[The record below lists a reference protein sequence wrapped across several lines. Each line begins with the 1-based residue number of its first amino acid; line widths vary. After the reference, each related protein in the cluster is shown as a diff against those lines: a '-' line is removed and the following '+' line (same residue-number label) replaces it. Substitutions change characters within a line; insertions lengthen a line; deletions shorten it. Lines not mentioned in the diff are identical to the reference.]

1 MNTPKGTRIIIFLFI
16 GILLVNFVSA
26 TDVAYIVTSANQAN
40 SEFISVLDELDLNYS
55 LILSSNATNTNFSE
69 YKMILL
75 NNENFPNPQEIP
87 INDVPSIIVNGGH
100 LKTWGWAKLPSTA
113 GSSNHFFIDIKNR
126 NYNITDNLPDNF
138 KVYNSYKPTLDY
150 IQEKYLYGGIQTI
163 ASVDSLPSNT
173 VIGLIEGGTNLTSK
187 GVLKTK
193 VNANSIFFGIYNTK
207 YWTNAT
213 KQLFMNSL
221 LWVAGDST
229 FNIGI
234 KKGQNLVSFPLININ
249 LSEILSENPEIIF
262 IKEYNNG
269 FVEATQVANS
279 KGYFIDASSDFV
291 LTITGA
297 EPKQAQSVLLN
308 QGMNLIGINSLS
320 NMSLSALPNEVIEV
334 AKRNS
339 DGGYSISTKY
349 NSSWFNSFEIEPGK
363 GYWFKTEIGEVTWDY
378 NP

>member
-1 MNTPKGTRIIIFLFI
+1 MKRLIFLFI
-16 GILLVNFVSA
+16 GILLLNFASA
-26 TDVAYIVTSANQAN
+26 TDIAYIVTNANQAN
-40 SEFISVLDELDLNYS
+40 SKFISVLDELDLSYS
-55 LILSSNATNTNFSE
+55 LILSSNAKNTNFSE

-87 INDVPSIIVNGGH
+87 INKYPAMIVNGGH

-113 GSSNHFFIDIKNR
+113 GSSNPFFINIKNK

-138 KVYNSYKPTLDY
+138 QAYNSYKPTLDY
-150 IQEKYLYGGIQTI
+150 IQEKYLYDGIQTI
-163 ASVDSLPSNT
+163 ASVDSLPANT
-173 VIGLIEGGTNLTSK
+173 VIGLIEGGTTLTSK
-187 GVLKTK
+187 GVSKTK
-193 VNANSIFFGIYNTK
+193 VNANSIFFGIYDTK

-221 LWVAGDST
+221 LWVAGENSFDME
-229 FNIGI
+229 I
-234 KKGQNLVSFPLININ
+234 KQGQNLVSFPLIINFN
-249 LSEILSENPEIIF
+249 LSKILSENPEIIS

-269 FVEATQVANS
+269 FVEVTQVANS
-279 KGYFIDASSDFV
+279 KGYFIDASSNFT

-320 NMSLSALPNEVIEV
+320 NMSLSALPGEIIEV
-334 AKRNS
+334 AKRDVVGNY
-339 DGGYSISTKY
+339 DVSTKY
-349 NSSWFNSFEIEPGK
+349 NNSWFNSFKLEPGK